1 VFAIPNMALARL
13 GQVTHGRKSKGLIA
27 VISVALLLPAVAQA
41 DQKHVKPDHAALNAL
56 LDKFVPDVVR
66 KENLKE
72 GWNLVAG
79 VEKTVSYAQWLR
91 GNTSVQTYPAKGA
104 TFHGY
109 VVNYSYPG
117 DVGFDL
123 LLQPTKKSLG
133 AWSFRAEAK
142 KIDGVWKIVT
152 WYPVATF
159 APPGR
164 TQTVLGPND
173 LGAGNAS
180 SASSGK
186 ARLGSWVLLVPG
198 LAVALIA
205 FGAIGF
211 AMSRWMRQRSRVR
224 EIQRSLSR

>member
-1 VFAIPNMALARL
+1 VIP
-13 GQVTHGRKSKGLIA
+13 GRKSKALIA
-27 VISVALLLPAVAQA
+27 VISVLLVFTSAAHA
-41 DQKHVKPDHAALNAL
+41 DPKQVKPDRVALNAL
-56 LDKFVPDVVR
+56 LDKFVPDVVLQ
-66 KENLKE
+66 KNLKE
-72 GWNLVAG
+72 GWNLVGGAS
-79 VEKTVSYAQWLR
+79 KTVPLAQWMK
-91 GNTSVQTYPAKGA
+91 GNTSVQTYPAKGT

-109 VVNYSYPG
+109 VINYSYPG
-117 DVGFDL
+117 DIGFDL

-142 KIDGVWKIVT
+142 RVDGVWKIVT

-173 LGAGNAS
+173 LGAANAA

-186 ARLGSWVLLVPG
+186 ARLGSWALLVPVLALG
-198 LAVALIA
+198 LIV
-205 FGAIGF
+205 FGAVGF
-211 AMSRWMRQRSRVR
+211 AVTRWARERSRIR

>member
-1 VFAIPNMALARL
+1 VFAIPNMARARL
-13 GQVTHGRKSKGLIA
+13 GEVTWGRKSIA
-27 VISVALLLPAVAQA
+27 LMLGISVVLTFVSAAGA
-41 DQKHVKPDHAALNAL
+41 DPKQVKPDRPALNAL

-66 KENLKE
+66 QENLKE
-72 GWNLVAG
+72 GWNLVGGAS
-79 VEKTVSYAQWLR
+79 KTVPFAQWMK
-91 GNTSVQTYPAKGA
+91 GNTSVQTYPAKGS

-109 VVNYSYPG
+109 LVNYSYPG
-117 DVGFDL
+117 DIGFDL

-142 KIDGVWKIVT
+142 RIGGVWKIVT

-173 LGAGNAS
+173 LGAANAA

-186 ARLGSWVLLVPG
+186 ARLGSWALLVPV
-198 LAVALIA
+198 LALALIVA
-205 FGAIGF
+205 GAVGF
-211 AMSRWMRQRSRVR
+211 AVSRWARERSRIR

>member
-1 VFAIPNMALARL
+1 VFAIPNMARARL
-13 GQVTHGRKSKGLIA
+13 GEVTRGRKSKGLI
-27 VISVALLLPAVAQA
+27 VGISLVLMVVPAAHAEQR
-41 DQKHVKPDHAALNAL
+41 QVKPDHAALNAL
-56 LDKFVPDVVR
+56 LDEFVPDVVR
-66 KENLKE
+66 QENLKE

-79 VEKTVSYAQWLR
+79 VEKTVPYAQWLK
-91 GNTSVQTYPAKGA
+91 GDTSVQTYPAKGT

-109 VVNYSYPG
+109 IVNYSYPG

-173 LGAGNAS
+173 LGAANAS

-186 ARLGSWVLLVPG
+186 ARLGSWALLIPG

-211 AMSRWMRQRSRVR
+211 AVSRWARERSRVR

>member
-1 VFAIPNMALARL
+1 VFAIPNMARARL
-13 GQVTHGRKSKGLIA
+13 GEVARGRKSQTLIA
-27 VISVALLLPAVAQA
+27 VISAAALLPALAHA
-41 DQKHVKPDHAALNAL
+41 DPKQVKPDRAALNAL

-66 KENLKE
+66 QENLKE
-72 GWNLVAG
+72 GWNLVGGASR
-79 VEKTVSYAQWLR
+79 TVPYAQWVK
-91 GNTSVQTYPAKGA
+91 GNTSVQSYPAKG
-104 TFHGY
+104 TSFHGY
-109 VVNYSYPG
+109 TINYSYPG

-142 KIDGVWKIVT
+142 RVDGVWKIVT
-152 WYPVATF
+152 WYTVATF

-173 LGAGNAS
+173 LGAANAS
-180 SASSGK
+180 SASSGE
-186 ARLGSWVLLVPG
+186 ARLHSWVLAIPV
-198 LAVALIA
+198 LALALIA

-211 AMSRWMRQRSRVR
+211 AVSRRARERKRVR